1 MSPGDRRLPYGFKAD
16 CDRLAVQLRVELGL
30 APTDPLDPFAL
41 AAHLE
46 ISIRALSS
54 MGADPEA
61 CGYFLGEGGGEF
73 SAVTLVVA
81 RRRRVIYNDGHNPER
96 QRSDIMHELAH
107 ALLQHMGTPP
117 LTSDGMRNWN
127 SPIEHEAA
135 ELAGHLLVPDD
146 AAIRCALKAKP
157 VAECAR
163 RYGVSVEL
171 MTWRVRTSGGSSIVA
186 RSRRSDP
193 RSPNL

>member
-16 CDRLAVQLRVELGL
+16 CDRLAVEVRVELGF

-41 AAHLE
+41 AAHLDVPL
-46 ISIRALSS
+46 RALSS
-54 MGADPEA
+54 MRADPEA
-61 CGYFLGEGGGEF
+61 SGHFLGQGGGEF

-81 RRRRVIYNDGHNPER
+81 RRRCVIYNDGHNPER

-107 ALLQHMGTPP
+107 ALLHHPATPP
-117 LTSDGMRNWN
+117 LTSDGIRSWN
-127 SPIEHEAA
+127 SSLEHEAA

-146 AAIRCALKAKP
+146 AAIRCALKAAP
-157 VAECAR
+157 VSDCAR
-163 RYGVSVEL
+163 KYGVSIEL

-186 RSRRSDP
+186 RSRRGP
-193 RSPNL
+193 LLI